1 MLNWGEQ
8 LQYYQRTS
16 RTLEILSPSEYAIAF
31 YVTFYGLSKCMPTGV
46 CYYVRTSRS
55 PPVPAAVLPFGDIL
69 ANLVSTFAAFGHHYY
84 SLWPKATTPERSQK
98 LYLRPSVA
106 KVRCGRRPQQL
117 RSHR

>member
-1 MLNWGEQ
+1 MDTMSIVAERDGGAPLAYSVE
-8 LQYYQRTS
+8 
-16 RTLEILSPSEYAIAF
+16 
-31 YVTFYGLSKCMPTGV
+31 
-46 CYYVRTSRS
+46 
-55 PPVPAAVLPFGDIL
+55 LPFGDIL